1 MPCALTV
8 RQRHDW
14 GKRRWHLHMCI
25 TEAIR
30 SHCRVTAHTRI
41 IVVARATEQPAS
53 KRRATTRRLPPIQA
67 LDYHT
72 GNSDR
77 HGCRCTRH
85 KLRAATLRRRWSCF
99 AVRPRLSLRDGRPAG
114 RRRRE
119 LLQRRR
125 RNVCGRAEA
134 QLHAAH
140 ACLVPRARAAVALS
154 HQQSTPRNCGN
165 VQPMWRNCGA
175 PLGCEGRGDT
185 SAATVC
191 SWIAERERTFR
202 SRDSPGSAKRQQQS
216 QKLEQ
221 A

>member
-99 AVRPRLSLRDGRPAG
+99 ADRPRLSLRDGRPAG

-140 ACLVPRARAAVALS
+140 LCLVPQARAAVALS
-154 HQQSTPRNCGN
+154 HQQSTELERRPTN
-165 VQPMWRNCGA
+165 VAQLRRTAWM
-175 PLGCEGRGDT
+175 RGQRGHKRCDSVQLDCRT
-185 SAATVC
+185 RADFSITRLARVSKKTATKP
-191 SWIAERERTFR
+191 ET
-202 SRDSPGSAKRQQQS
+202 
-216 QKLEQ
+216 
-221 A
+221 